1 MSERM
6 PVLTAAMS
14 VALSARTDQ
23 LTLHAVDDLRT
34 KAEELLAKGDG
45 LRSAIIAFATAYE
58 VDRRD
63 KAAMAAHGVALQAA
77 LDLALPD
84 LDRQTVPPAGA
95 ASPAHHAWMDR
106 KDLNG

>member
-23 LTLHAVDDLRT
+23 LTMHAVDDMRT

-58 VDRRD
+58 ADRRD

-77 LDLALPD
+77 LELALPGVE
-84 LDRQTVPPAGA
+84 RPAMGA
-95 ASPAHHAWMDR
+95 ALHHPWMDR
-106 KDLNG
+106 KDVNG